1 MATPKVYI
9 TSENDFGKCSARLI
23 SSTLQAQNQI
33 FHIISLSGGSTP
45 WPVYTQLSPSLAV
58 YGDLRRFL
66 FIQTDE
72 RLVAPASDR
81 SNQAAIR
88 KSLLNGQQPG
98 DRMQFIAAPVE
109 AEDVCSEYAR
119 LLSAHVPSG
128 RWPETISLAVLGIGP
143 DGHIASLFPDTAW
156 ENADS
161 SSGFII
167 VNSASQPETRISLS
181 FSAIMQAREIVF
193 LVTGKTKQAILD
205 EVVLNPE
212 STLPAAKLIR
222 DRQVMFSVTEDAV
235 SPKLFQY
242 LNGQNCISHIRG

>member
-1 MATPKVYI
+1 MAAPKVYI

-23 SSTLQAQNQI
+23 GSTLQAQNQT

-45 WPVYTQLSPSLAV
+45 WPVYTQLLPSLAAN
-58 YGDLRRFL
+58 GDLRRFL

-72 RLVAPASDR
+72 RLVATDSDR
-81 SNQAAIR
+81 SNQTAIR
-88 KSLLNGQQPG
+88 KSLLKGQP
-98 DRMQFIAAPVE
+98 DCSLQFIAAPIE
-109 AEDVCSEYAR
+109 ADDVCSQYAR

-128 RWPETISLAVLGIGP
+128 RWPETISLVVLGIGP

-161 SSGFII
+161 PSGFII

-212 STLPAAKLIR
+212 SRLPAAKLIR

-242 LNGQNCISHIRG
+242 LKEQNCISHIRG